1 MGLPV
6 LLRLCNLSGPWQ
18 RLYSLVEE
26 LSRSKPACTTISPH
40 LISSL
45 SAKFSWPH
53 VLVLQPYTLQIV
65 ESTVNA
71 PSASVTWRLRSD
83 KAGCCVD
90 LWVLQTF
97 GSVFT
102 WHGSLSISWLYLPWA
117 NTFWVNSC
125 IRRGTFLLSVSCRCW
140 IQNIPCWSVL
150 THPDF
155 QNICT
160 CSW

>member
-6 LLRLCNLSGPWQ
+6 LLRLCNLSWPWQ

-53 VLVLQPYTLQIV
+53 VLVLPPPYTLQIV
-65 ESTVNA
+65 ESTVKT

-90 LWVLQTF
+90 LRVLQRF

-102 WHGSLSISWLYLPWA
+102 WHGSPIALSSMGKYTPSEYLH
-117 NTFWVNSC
+117 
-125 IRRGTFLLSVSCRCW
+125 GTRNLLAVYELSLLDTKYSMLVCTLPD
-140 IQNIPCWSVL
+140 IPNMCFCV
-150 THPDF
+150 T
-155 QNICT
+155 
-160 CSW
+160 